1 MQERN
6 RYQNPIRGRDA
17 ALYADAIP
25 LALNVFA
32 MLGTFPATV

>member
-25 LALNVFA
+25 FRLRFMISWAE
-32 MLGTFPATV
+32 